1 MIPDS
6 DTIRNAAKEAAS
18 QIARRPV
25 KEGERLVTSGLIDS
39 LSVLRLI
46 TLLETKLDVS
56 IPPETLQPED
66 FDDVELIVETVER
79 VAKPSSGAVR
89 VKEPRD
95 DI

>member
-6 DTIRNAAKEAAS
+6 TTIRTAAIEAAS

-25 KEGERLVTSGLIDS
+25 KEGQSLVSSGLIDS

-46 TLLETKLDVS
+46 SLLETKLNVS

-66 FDDVELIVETVER
+66 FDDVDLIVETVER
-79 VAKPSSGAVR
+79 VAKAR
-89 VKEPRD
+89 A
-95 DI
+95 